1 MDSPPSTRRR
11 PCFIEED
18 DGLVS
23 LAEKTEVGFSGNNNH
38 NQNNNNNNNK
48 NFNQY
53 PLISRPLYYTVSSR
67 RRNSLR
73 NLSSFSS
80 SSSSSSSSSLLSPRS
95 VVTAARH
102 YDARLEEPQQHFLD
116 ACFLCKKRIG
126 DNSDIFMYRGDTP
139 FCSEECRQQQIDMD
153 EAKEKK
159 RNISSIKAMRKKDQR
174 KSTSPN
180 RTAEDYPLR
189 PGTVAAA

>member
-1 MDSPPSTRRR
+1 MESPSSRTRRR

-23 LAEKTEVGFSGNNNH
+23 LAETQPEFSGNNNQNH
-38 NQNNNNNNNK
+38 NINL
-48 NFNQY
+48 F
-53 PLISRPLYYTVSSR
+53 SRPLYYTLSTR
-67 RRNSLR
+67 RRNSLK
-73 NLSSFSS
+73 NLSSF
-80 SSSSSSSSSLLSPRS
+80 SSSSSSLLSPRS
-95 VVTAARH
+95 VVTARF
-102 YDARLEEPQQHFLD
+102 EEPHQYFLD

-139 FCSEECRQQQIDMD
+139 FCSEECRQQQIEKD
-153 EAKEKK
+153 EAKDRK

-174 KSTSPN
+174 QQQSTSSN
-180 RTAEDYPLR
+180 QTSEDYSLR

>member
-1 MDSPPSTRRR
+1 MESPSSTRRR

-23 LAEKTEVGFSGNNNH
+23 LAETEPEFSGNNN
-38 NQNNNNNNNK
+38 QNHNNNNK
-48 NFNQY
+48 NLN
-53 PLISRPLYYTVSSR
+53 LISRPLYYTVSSR

-95 VVTAARH
+95 VVTARF
-102 YDARLEEPQQHFLD
+102 EEPQQYFLD

-126 DNSDIFMYRGDTP
+126 ENSDIFMYRGDTP
-139 FCSEECRQQQIDMD
+139 FCSEECRQQQIEMD
-153 EAKEKK
+153 EAKDRK
-159 RNISSIKAMRKKDQR
+159 RNISSIKAMRKKEQR
-174 KSTSPN
+174 QQQSTSPSK
-180 RTAEDYPLR
+180 TSEDYPLR

>member
-1 MDSPPSTRRR
+1 MESPSSTSRRR

-23 LAEKTEVGFSGNNNH
+23 IADISCNNN
-38 NQNNNNNNNK
+38 NQNHDNNNNNNK
-48 NFNQY
+48 NKGVTNQY

-73 NLSSFSS
+73 NLSSI

-95 VVTAARH
+95 VVTAAKYCDGRF
-102 YDARLEEPQQHFLD
+102 EEPQQHFLD

-139 FCSEECRQQQIDMD
+139 FCSEECRQQQIEMD

-159 RNISSIKAMRKKDQR
+159 RSMSSIKSLRKKDKRQ
-174 KSTSPN
+174 STSPN
-180 RTAEDYPLR
+180 KTAPLR